1 MRRAESASQEEC
13 GESANRTCLRPIPR
27 RKSQSRPFQLRLNH
41 VLMLK
46 KRLSDLWSLPAM
58 FLFVLLLVAP
68 AVAQSVIIHLK
79 NGDRITGRLLSEST
93 NAVTITNFLGS
104 LQIPLNEIA
113 RREILPVPAPPPAPA
128 ATTNVASSAT
138 NIVSST
144 NVVQAGTAPEV
155 PKKEAKP
162 PLSPAN
168 PEATPIASTPSFWK
182 HDLRFGLNMRYAD
195 KDSQE
200 FLTIL

>member
-27 RKSQSRPFQLRLNH
+27 RKSPSRQFQLRLNH
-41 VLMLK
+41 VSMLK
-46 KRLSDLWSLPAM
+46 KRLSDLWSLLAM

-68 AVAQSVIIHLK
+68 AVAQNVIIHLK

-93 NAVTITNFLGS
+93 NAVTVTNFLGS
-104 LQIPLNEIA
+104 LQIPLNQIA
-113 RREILPVPAPPPAPA
+113 RREVLPAPPPPSAPA

-138 NIVSST
+138 NTVPST
-144 NVVQAGTAPEV
+144 NVVQASEI

-168 PEATPIASTPSFWK
+168 PEATPIAST
-182 HDLRFGLNMRYAD
+182 
-195 KDSQE
+195 
-200 FLTIL
+200 